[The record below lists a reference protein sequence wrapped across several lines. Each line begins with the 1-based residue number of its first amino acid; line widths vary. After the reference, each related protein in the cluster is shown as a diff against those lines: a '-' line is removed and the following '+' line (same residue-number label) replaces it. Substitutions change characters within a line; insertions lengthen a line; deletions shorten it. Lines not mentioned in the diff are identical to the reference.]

1 MNRLTIQLDEIRA
14 ADAAEPH
21 STMEKRL
28 ERIGRVE
35 AMLRA
40 NEEKLCKAVAAN
52 FGHRHPME
60 TQLAELS
67 QIYQACRYTKK
78 HLKEWLKPIHQRH
91 QPTCRARL
99 RGCKPIPRALWAS

>member
-14 ADAAEPH
+14 AYAAEPH
-21 STMEKRL
+21 STLEKRL

-35 AMLRA
+35 AMLRS
-40 NEEKLCKAVAAN
+40 NEEKLCKAVAAD

-67 QIYQACRYTKK
+67 QI
-78 HLKEWLKPIHQRH
+78 
-91 QPTCRARL
+91 
-99 RGCKPIPRALWAS
+99 